1 MRKEAVSYS
10 LRQTVFGILKTLVVR
25 ALQNNLDSTYNVE
38 PDIPDQLI
46 GDFLR
51 LSQVI
56 TSLVGNAIKPTPSKV
71 SKKGR
76 VALNTHLL
84 ALDDQSV
91 ALEFCVTDT
100 GIGIQRHRP
109 RSIYRIVSLMQ
120 TNMWVESEVSK
131 GSKFYF
137 KITSQIS
144 HNSIESTLS
153 KMISSAKL
161 SAKRTSRF
169 VDTLYDK
176 TDVVDHIQEIRLR
189 AHVVHSASEVS
200 DKEKYPHIN
209 SIVVDS
215 LSMTESIH
223 EFEHLRRYIPIVLLA
238 PALIARTS
246 SSQTSLNFRE
256 TRPSC
261 CTIRPWGDY
270 FQKLASWISQA
281 ESGSAAAAEKG
292 GAAGEAGEGVAQVA
306 SRWPQVAKFFK
317 VIGAIG
323 FIVTIIVG
331 IIEAIEEKRSSLK
344 PFKELSQLVCA

>member
-1 MRKEAVSYS
+1 
-10 LRQTVFGILKTLVVR
+10 
-25 ALQNNLDSTYNVE
+25 
-38 PDIPDQLI
+38 
-46 GDFLR
+46 
-51 LSQVI
+51 
-56 TSLVGNAIKPTPSKV
+56 
-71 SKKGR
+71 
-76 VALNTHLL
+76 
-84 ALDDQSV
+84 
-91 ALEFCVTDT
+91 
-100 GIGIQRHRP
+100 
-109 RSIYRIVSLMQ
+109 
-120 TNMWVESEVSK
+120 MWVESEVSK

-209 SIVVDS
+209 TIVVDS

-238 PALIARTS
+238 VQYLDSIGFDYTFRCSCLDVPED
-246 SSQTSLNFRE
+246 TSLNFRKLALAAVQFVHGV
-256 TRPSC
+256 
-261 CTIRPWGDY
+261 TISRN
-270 FQKLASWISQA
+270 FASWISQA
-281 ESGSAAAAEKG
+281 ERVRCCSRNGVNELDKAALCEAAQ
-292 GAAGEAGEGVAQVA
+292 GVAQVA